1 MEPEEAFCEHL
12 RRNVVVVRQ
21 LVDQGYVNH
30 MQGQLE
36 KIQHRNAR
44 VDSAQFSETLQL
56 SLLSSDRFSVLQKIA
71 GFSKKEA

>member
-1 MEPEEAFCEHL
+1 
-12 RRNVVVVRQ
+12 
-21 LVDQGYVNH
+21 

-56 SLLSSDRFSVLQKIA
+56 SLLSSDCFSVLQKIA